1 MINIISKILFFS
13 LVFCKQNAYV
23 GPSEQNTKLYNFRS
37 DSRGASFEGGK
48 TAWESRSG
56 SEIDYSYNFPIMD
69 YLYDSSAHYWRY
81 SFIEKSE
88 KNKALYKKLYDKS
101 IKKLKDEALNEL
113 IKSGSEVK
121 VFKINTGSYS
131 FSTSPTYEF
140 LGFTKRAEYLAQ
152 EQAESMYKPL
162 MQDLIKKSEMKFGV
176 YYVNSVKYQI
186 FMTVNKNWISD
197 YAFETAVKQAIK
209 RSFISHLKNNI
220 STAHPS
226 LINNKL
232 ICDKEKYILNI
243 YHNGKIELI
252 DQANNKSIG
261 SIGSVI
267 SKNECKILFEANDF
281 SKVKIKLE
289 ENGTIQSISM
299 KTKCDTFSSL
309 PMKFIKSLKNK
320 KQYEKKY
327 RKDGYV
333 VVNQSEYGTLDK
345 RLYVNFFDPLD
356 ITYYDVGIHHEL
368 FPIIYLESEFEG
380 SKATHKIIKTYGF
393 LKPSNV
399 FYNEKYNTI
408 PSAIISPFD
417 SLESDKNNI
426 KVPYKE
432 FELKDDFNN
441 IYRQWDSNDR
451 FYEIAYADGSWY
463 SFNFNNPERSHTRYN
478 TKIPSIKKSTIISIS
493 KAMAYDMK
501 YGYYVLDKG
510 LSQSEI
516 SKIKKPNFFQRI
528 IEGVTTFSCL
538 EWCYIIIATPF
549 IIVSS

>member
-320 KQYEKKY
+320 KQYEK
-327 RKDGYV
+327 
-333 VVNQSEYGTLDK
+333 N
-345 RLYVNFFDPLD
+345 
-356 ITYYDVGIHHEL
+356 I
-368 FPIIYLESEFEG
+368 
-380 SKATHKIIKTYGF
+380 
-393 LKPSNV
+393 
-399 FYNEKYNTI
+399 EKM
-408 PSAIISPFD
+408 
-417 SLESDKNNI
+417 
-426 KVPYKE
+426 
-432 FELKDDFNN
+432 
-441 IYRQWDSNDR
+441 
-451 FYEIAYADGSWY
+451 
-463 SFNFNNPERSHTRYN
+463 
-478 TKIPSIKKSTIISIS
+478 
-493 KAMAYDMK
+493 AM
-501 YGYYVLDKG
+501 
-510 LSQSEI
+510 
-516 SKIKKPNFFQRI
+516 
-528 IEGVTTFSCL
+528 
-538 EWCYIIIATPF
+538 W
-549 IIVSS
+549 